1 MHGSLQIILATEADR
16 SRHAAATRERLAA
29 SARSR
34 RPLAKLAARVVA
46 AHGIPPRAAPGTD
59 AQALGSA
66 GAVSLRA
73 R

>member
-1 MHGSLQIILATEADR
+1 MHGSLQLLLATEADR
-16 SRHAAATRERLAA
+16 SRHAAAKRERLAA

-34 RPLAKLAARVVA
+34 RPLARLAARVA
-46 AHGIPPRAAPGTD
+46 SAHGLPPRAAPGTEP
-59 AQALGSA
+59 QALGSA